1 MMTITTP
8 GFDEAELA
16 ARLDTMTQDEFDD
29 LDFGVIAI
37 DDQTRVCVYNAAESR
52 IAGLSPGRVLGSR
65 LFEVVAPCM
74 NNFMVAQR
82 FADAAAARIELDV
95 VIDYVLTL
103 RMLPLKV
110 RLRLVATPGSERRYV
125 LVQRVV

>member
-1 MMTITTP
+1 MMTTTMP

-16 ARLDTMTQDEFDD
+16 ARLDTMTPVEFDD
-29 LDFGVIAI
+29 LDFGAIAI

-52 IAGLSPGRVLGSR
+52 IACLSPERVLGLR
-65 LFEVVAPCM
+65 LFDVVAPCM

-82 FADAAAARIELDV
+82 FVDAAAARIELDV

-110 RLRLVATPGSERRYV
+110 KLRLVATPGSERRYV
-125 LVQRVV
+125 LVRRVV